1 MLTVDALN
9 QITATHAAAN
19 GRLLET
25 DTQAI
30 LVPENY
36 LVQSVEH
43 LNHNRARFRGRMSTN
58 SLPDFCRYVERRAP
72 GQAAAVPMAAG
83 FIDADSMS
91 CQVFFNLGNEAEPGH
106 ADDTANLTLKPT
118 AAYAAMRSIAG
129 SRLSQTQLAE
139 WMEDWAD
146 SLKVTGT
153 SGEDIPVG
161 VAVQKIRTITIKATA
176 ERTST
181 ESNFSAGRSAMDQI
195 EAAHAEQQPADLL
208 YTIKPYEGLQART
221 FTLRLSVITGGDKP
235 VLVSR
240 WVQQEAQEEEIAQEF
255 KGVLT
260 SEIGGFADLTLGSFN
275 PGK

>member
-9 QITATHAAAN
+9 QITATHAAAT
-19 GRLLET
+19 GRQLET

-30 LVPENY
+30 LVPEHFM
-36 LVQSVEH
+36 VQSVEH
-43 LNHNRARFRGRMSTN
+43 LNHNRARFRGRMITN
-58 SLPDFCRYVERRAP
+58 SLPDFCRYVERRAN
-72 GQAAAVPMAAG
+72 GELAEHEAAG

-91 CQVFFNLGNEAEPGH
+91 CLVFFNLGNEAEPGH

-181 ESNFSAGRSAMDQI
+181 EGNFSAGRSAMDQI

-208 YTIKPYEGLQART
+208 YTIKPYEGLQACT

-235 VLVSR
+235 VLVPR

-260 SEIGGFADLTLGSFN
+260 NEIGGFAELTLGSFN

>member
-1 MLTVDALN
+1 MLTVDALKE
-9 QITATHAAAN
+9 ITATHAAAN
-19 GRLLET
+19 GRLLGT

-58 SLPDFCRYVERRAP
+58 SLPDFCRYVERRAT
-72 GQAAAVPMAAG
+72 GQHAAPEAAG

-106 ADDTANLTLKPT
+106 ADDTACLTLKPT
-118 AAYAAMRSIAG
+118 AAYAAMRVIAG

-139 WMEDWAD
+139 WMEDWAGN
-146 SLKVTGT
+146 LRVTGT

-181 ESNFSAGRSAMDQI
+181 EGSFSAGRSAMDQI

-235 VLVSR
+235 VLVPR